1 MKDKKLII
9 LISIFIIIITIIFIG
24 NIQNEKQKLDILLK
38 NQGFSSKTNSNYYKM
53 QLSKNNL
60 KKYNQDVENNKKSNF
75 SEIYYDG
82 ESFQILKTKM
92 DFQEEV
98 TSVYNATY
106 SYENKEINYTAR
118 FTFSTANVI
127 VRGTYQEKNKNFDCE
142 VDFSYDVIKENIK
155 ESLCKKSQFETN
167 EFIKNKDKIFTKEIN
182 NIIISILKN
191 EE

>member
-82 ESFQILKTKM
+82 ESFQILKTKHTWIL
-92 DFQEEV
+92 FQV
-98 TSVYNATY
+98 CFV
-106 SYENKEINYTAR
+106 
-118 FTFSTANVI
+118 
-127 VRGTYQEKNKNFDCE
+127 
-142 VDFSYDVIKENIK
+142 
-155 ESLCKKSQFETN
+155 L
-167 EFIKNKDKIFTKEIN
+167 
-182 NIIISILKN
+182 
-191 EE
+191 